1 MTKMAIADYFPKG
14 FPVKVDD
21 IEIQNGPSIPT
32 YFLMKDLEKKYAG
45 QNMSFYFIMGSDLV
59 PDLIKWDN
67 GQEMIDEVNYIL
79 FERKGFEYILD
90 ENVEKTF

>member
-1 MTKMAIADYFPKG
+1 
-14 FPVKVDD
+14 
-21 IEIQNGPSIPT
+21 
-32 YFLMKDLEKKYAG
+32 
-45 QNMSFYFIMGSDLV
+45 MSFYFMMGSDLV

-90 ENVEKTF
+90 ENVEKSF